1 MKSKLSYFTILFCGL
16 FACGCA
22 AVLVGAGAGA
32 GAAAYV
38 KGKLTR
44 TYDAE
49 YHKTVSASIE
59 TLGSLKIPVT
69 EKAADELKT
78 TIHAKRADG
87 TPVSVEIVRTGPG
100 QTEVG
105 VRTGSVGVTELGAS
119 EQIQERIAE
128 RLARKSMGESKA
140 AERSGQKTQP
150 EMVEKTPQASVGPET
165 TPKKEGPTSIQGLTK
180 RSPPELTIYFGQDSN
195 ELLEIEVFKL
205 DKIAE
210 TLIGEPDLKLTLN
223 GYSDSSGSTDYN
235 RMISESRASTV
246 KMYLVGKG
254 VDPLRIA
261 VIGHG
266 AKDFAASNAS
276 QEGQRQ
282 NRRVEINI
290 GSR

>member
-1 MKSKLSYFTILFCGL
+1 MKSKLAYFNILLCG
-16 FACGCA
+16 FVACGCA

-59 TLGSLKIPVT
+59 TLGSLKIPIT
-69 EKAADELKT
+69 EKTDDELKT

-87 TPVSVEIVRTGPG
+87 TPVSVEVVRTGPG

-105 VRTGSVGVTELGAS
+105 IRTGTVGVTELRAS
-119 EQIQERIAE
+119 EQIQDRITE
-128 RLARKSMGESKA
+128 RLARKTMEESKA
-140 AERSGQKTQP
+140 VERSGQTTQP
-150 EMVEKTPQASVGPET
+150 EMVEKPPQAS
-165 TPKKEGPTSIQGLTK
+165 KESPTSTQRLSK
-180 RSPPELTIYFGQDSN
+180 RSPPELTIYFAQDSN
-195 ELLEIEVFKL
+195 ELLEIEVLKL

-235 RMISESRASTV
+235 LMISESRASAV

-282 NRRVEINI
+282 NRRVEINM

>member
-1 MKSKLSYFTILFCGL
+1 MKSKLSYFTILLCGL
-16 FACGCA
+16 VACGCA

-69 EKAADELKT
+69 EKADDELKT

-87 TPVSVEIVRTGPG
+87 TPVIVEVVRTGPG

-128 RLARKSMGESKA
+128 RLARKSMEESKA

-150 EMVEKTPQASVGPET
+150 EMVEKTPQASVGRKQP
-165 TPKKEGPTSIQGLTK
+165 PKRKAQLQFKGLPNDPP
-180 RSPPELTIYFGQDSN
+180 RS
-195 ELLEIEVFKL
+195 
-205 DKIAE
+205 
-210 TLIGEPDLKLTLN
+210 
-223 GYSDSSGSTDYN
+223 
-235 RMISESRASTV
+235 
-246 KMYLVGKG
+246 
-254 VDPLRIA
+254 
-261 VIGHG
+261 
-266 AKDFAASNAS
+266 
-276 QEGQRQ
+276 
-282 NRRVEINI
+282 
-290 GSR
+290 